1 MRSVEPLAE
10 NCIRQKGQDPVR
22 LQEESVEWIS
32 DNSIS
37 GDRGSSFDLMK
48 LIKTVLAVIVLLI

>member
-1 MRSVEPLAE
+1 MICVEPLGE
-10 NCIRQKGQDPVR
+10 NCIRQKDQDPVR
-22 LQEESVEWIS
+22 LQEDSVERIS

-37 GDRGSSFDLMK
+37 RDRGSSFDLIK